1 MDFVKKYF
9 DEYDSAFIMRL
20 KDVGI
25 VGDLAR
31 QLLTETSSEIMSL
44 IKKTR
49 LEKSIVILSSDD
61 PSQLLSAIDIDT
73 MANRLCISRKLVITG
88 LGAIAPVMSLVF
100 KLRNN
105 EIVAATASLAWDRTD
120 RHCGSMNYL
129 SALS

>member
-25 VGDLAR
+25 VGDVAR

-61 PSQLLSAIDIDT
+61 PSQLLSSIDINT
-73 MANRLCISRKLVITG
+73 MVKRLGISRKLVVTG
-88 LGAIAPVMSLVF
+88 LGAIAPVMLLVF
-100 KLRNN
+100 KLRSN
-105 EIVAATASLAWDRTD
+105 EIVAATASLAWNRTD
-120 RHCGSMNYL
+120 RYRGSITCL
-129 SALS
+129 

>member
-25 VGDLAR
+25 AGDLAR

-61 PSQLLSAIDIDT
+61 PSQLLSLIDIDN
-73 MANRLCISRKLVITG
+73 MANRLYISRQLVITG

-100 KLRNN
+100 KLRSN
-105 EIVAATASLAWDRTD
+105 EIVAATASLSWDRTVSH
-120 RHCGSMNYL
+120 RGSL
-129 SALS
+129 TCL

>member
-31 QLLTETSSEIMSL
+31 QLLTETSCEIMSL

-49 LEKSIVILSSDD
+49 LEKSILILSSDD

-100 KLRNN
+100 KLRSN

-129 SALS
+129 

>member
-25 VGDLAR
+25 VGDVAR

-49 LEKSIVILSSDD
+49 LEKSIIILSSDD
-61 PSQLLSAIDIDT
+61 PSQLLSSIDIDT

-100 KLRNN
+100 KLRSN

-120 RHCGSMNYL
+120 RYHGSISYL
-129 SALS
+129 

>member
-9 DEYDSAFIMRL
+9 DEYDSAFIMLL

-25 VGDLAR
+25 VGDVAR

-61 PSQLLSAIDIDT
+61 PSQLLSSIDINT
-73 MANRLCISRKLVITG
+73 MVKRLGISRKLVVTG
-88 LGAIAPVMSLVF
+88 LGAIAPVMLLVF
-100 KLRNN
+100 KLRSN

-120 RHCGSMNYL
+120 RYRGSITCL
-129 SALS
+129 

>member
-31 QLLTETSSEIMSL
+31 QLLTETSSEIMCL

-61 PSQLLSAIDIDT
+61 PSQLLAAIDIDT

-120 RHCGSMNYL
+120 RYCGSISCL
-129 SALS
+129 

>member
-25 VGDLAR
+25 VGDVAR

-61 PSQLLSAIDIDT
+61 PSQLLSSIDINT
-73 MANRLCISRKLVITG
+73 MVKRLGISRKLVVTG
-88 LGAIAPVMSLVF
+88 LGAIAPVMLLVF
-100 KLRNN
+100 KLRSN

-120 RHCGSMNYL
+120 RYRGSITCL
-129 SALS
+129 

>member
-31 QLLTETSSEIMSL
+31 QLLTETSSEIMCL

-120 RHCGSMNYL
+120 RYCGSISCL
-129 SALS
+129 